1 MINRL
6 LNFIEAN
13 YTDFNTYAV
22 SSGIPLHVLKSWFDI
37 AFEPTM
43 NDLVKIYNSGCSLD
57 WLLSGENGM
66 YAFNNAGITIYKNSI
81 EQDNGNYRANKN

>member
-1 MINRL
+1 MIDRL

-22 SSGIPLHVLKSWFDI
+22 KSGIPLSDLKSWFDGVT
-37 AFEPTM
+37 EPTLQ
-43 NDLVKIYNSGCSLD
+43 DLVKIYNTGCSLD

-66 YAFNNAGITIYKNSI
+66 YAFNNAGIVIYQTSQMSNVTSKN
-81 EQDNGNYRANKN
+81 